1 MPAYLGE
8 LMAGMEI
15 IYPGNISLK
24 VDRDGNATIDETEVC
39 DGCNKQTSKTGG
51 IMALE
56 MSVWLCAECRPK

>member
-1 MPAYLGE
+1 
-8 LMAGMEI
+8 MAGMEI

-39 DGCNKQTSKTGG
+39 DGCNKQTSKAGG

-56 MSVWLCAECRPK
+56 MSVGLCAECRPR

>member
-15 IYPGNISLK
+15 IYPGNMSLK
-24 VDRDGNATIDETEVC
+24 VDRNGNAVIDETEVC
-39 DGCNKQTSKTGG
+39 DGCNRQTSKAGG

-56 MSVWLCAECRPK
+56 MSVWLCADCRPK